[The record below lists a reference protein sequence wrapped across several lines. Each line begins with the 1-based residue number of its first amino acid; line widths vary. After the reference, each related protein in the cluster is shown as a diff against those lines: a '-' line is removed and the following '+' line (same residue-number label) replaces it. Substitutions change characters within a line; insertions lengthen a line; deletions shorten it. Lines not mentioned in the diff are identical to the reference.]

1 MNCDVDDVVNIKL
14 VTVTIKS
21 VNIYFVGPTL
31 IESQLSRIFFPVLGM
46 SRAEAHCSCCVVI
59 V

>member
-31 IESQLSRIFFPVLGM
+31 IEPQQ
-46 SRAEAHCSCCVVI
+46 SRAQRLRHTVAAV
-59 V
+59 

>member
-31 IESQLSRIFFPVLGM
+31 IEPKLSRIFFPVLGM
-46 SRAEAHCSCCVVI
+46 SRAQRLRHTVAAV
-59 V
+59 